1 MIISLCGNSNEKNI
15 LIKELKRE
23 YKDKVII
30 CNYFN
35 IFFQSVIENERIKY
49 NLIDEFMDLNV
60 ARIKFSEFIEKEVNK
75 KINIL
80 IANNQNRIIVLVTD
94 NVLTPDIDKMYY
106 FDKSDLKVLVVS
118 DEYDYECLYNE
129 GYDKERFDYLIDFKE
144 EIDIRKLV
152 KLWLFVFVENLVV
165 KKVLFQKN

>member
-30 CNYFN
+30 FNYFN

-75 KINIL
+75 KINIF

-106 FDKSDLKVLVVS
+106 FDKSDLKVLVMS
-118 DEYDYECLYNE
+118 NDDYECFYND
-129 GYDKERFDYLIDFKE
+129 GYDKERFDYLIDVKKQ
-144 EIDIRKLV
+144 IDIRKLV
-152 KLWLFVFVENLVV
+152 KL
-165 KKVLFQKN
+165 